1 MLVQEQDNLL
11 LRDIIER
18 NYYTFFRKDEYVNKN
33 LNISFFYDN
42 DYTDYKIIPNYE
54 SLEDKNA
61 NFEQIYNNFKLFLNY
76 YKSQGFNANINI
88 HDDKFFDNFE
98 LNLSL
103 FKIKLKSISP
113 TFVLKT
119 SHLTSLPYF

>member
-54 SLEDKNA
+54 SLEDK
-61 NFEQIYNNFKLFLNY
+61 KKKK
-76 YKSQGFNANINI
+76 KSR
-88 HDDKFFDNFE
+88 
-98 LNLSL
+98 
-103 FKIKLKSISP
+103 
-113 TFVLKT
+113 
-119 SHLTSLPYF
+119 